1 MLLVSV
7 SVRNE
12 MTITVKTEKIG
23 NIQINLELS
32 KHGFYKV
39 FVYEYGKTIKD
50 NQRVASVYGQGKSRG
65 DV

>member
-1 MLLVSV
+1 
-7 SVRNE
+7 

-39 FVYEYGKTIKD
+39 FVYEYGKTIKESLPYTD
-50 NQRVASVYGQGKSRG
+50 KEKAAATFRRYKRG
-65 DV
+65 FMA